1 MLWRYFRQYLLAL
14 LSFIFQR
21 HFMMKKIITALVV
34 VAVSYSQFGHAK
46 NASLQAAE
54 ALSINDKNY
63 FAMQGLN
70 VTVFSDIYP
79 DGHQTGVTII
89 QHGSRV
95 AANGDLRL
103 EVSPGQ
109 WSPVP
114 VGGTQTIDKEHQR
127 ITQTLSYPDPSK
139 DKKGFNPI
147 NYPDLKFTYQV
158 SVTALRDNQFKI
170 SVDLDKPLPPEWI
183 GKVGFNLE
191 LFPGELFGKAFL
203 MDQQSG
209 IFPRQPNGPI
219 ENVNGEFVATPLAV
233 GKKLVVAPDQDKQ
246 RISIETNTG
255 NLELWDGRAN
265 HNNGW
270 YIVRSSI
277 PANASKNA
285 IEWIVTPNVIKGWQY
300 EPVLQISQIGYATH
314 QPKKLVIEQDAQ
326 DVKIDDVAL
335 YQLTENGKQLVRK
348 AKPQA
353 WGNFLRYHYLTYDF
367 SDVQN
372 PGSYVLG
379 YRDKLT
385 ASFKINDDVFDRH
398 VWQPT
403 LEYFLPMQMCHMR
416 VNEKYRVWHGL
427 DHQDDARMAPI
438 SYNHY
443 DGYISGPSTLT
454 KFKPGETVPG
464 LNAGGWHDAGDYDLR
479 VESQMGTVWLLAEMV
494 EEFGLNYD
502 ATSIDEKNK
511 ITEIHQPDGKNDALQ
526 QIEHGLLSVLGG
538 YKSMGRL
545 YRGIIDSNIHQYV
558 LLGDGSLQ
566 TDNLP
571 YDASLAKSEVKN
583 GKSGNADDRWVFTED
598 NPDREL
604 YSAAGLATAAR
615 VLQSSNPAMAKDALN
630 AAVDLY
636 RKAFLRATSI
646 SDKTFVAAELFL
658 TTKDKKYLADL
669 LPLKA
674 QIIEKIDEA
683 GWPLGRVL
691 NQVDDKNFVAAI
703 NSAVEQ
709 YQAKVRERAAI
720 ESPYGVPYQPN
731 IWGAGWTIQ
740 EFGVRQYFF
749 HKSWPQ
755 YTKPDSY
762 LNALNFVLGVHPGS
776 NTQSFASGVG
786 ANSATVAYGNNR
798 ADWSY
803 IPGGV
808 ISGTALIR
816 PDLPE
821 LKIWPFFWQ
830 QTEYVMGGGE
840 TNYMFLVMAV
850 EQLNKKGY

>member
-1 MLWRYFRQYLLAL
+1 
-14 LSFIFQR
+14 
-21 HFMMKKIITALVV
+21 MKKIIIAFALM
-34 VAVSYSQFGHAK
+34 VAACVQAK
-46 NASLQAAE
+46 NSPIAPTESLT
-54 ALSINDKNY
+54 INDKNY

-114 VGGTQTIDKEHQR
+114 TGGEQIVDKSQRR
-127 ITQTLSYPDPSK
+127 ITQTMSYPDPTK

-147 NYPDLKFTYQV
+147 HYPDLKFSYNIN
-158 SVTALRDNQFKI
+158 VTALQGNQFKI
-170 SVDLDKPLPPEWI
+170 SVDLEKPLPAEWI
-183 GKVGFNLE
+183 GKIGFNLE

-209 IFPRQPNGPI
+209 IFTQQANGPI
-219 ENVNGEFVATPLAV
+219 EKVDGEFIASPLAV
-233 GKKLVVAPDQDKQ
+233 GNKLVVAPDEDKQ
-246 RISIETNTG
+246 RIVIENMTKDSG
-255 NLELWDGRAN
+255 AGKLELWDGRAN

-270 YIVRSSI
+270 YIVRTSI
-277 PANASKNA
+277 PANATKNA

-300 EPVLQISQIGYATH
+300 EPVLQISQIGYSTH
-314 QPKKLVIEQDAQ
+314 QPKKLAIEQDAK
-326 DVKIDDVAL
+326 DVKIDEISL
-335 YQLTENGKQLVRK
+335 YQLTENGKQLIRK
-348 AKPQA
+348 AKPQT

-367 SDVQN
+367 SDIQT
-372 PGSYVLG
+372 PGSYVIS

-385 ASFKINDDVFDRH
+385 SSFKINDDVFDRH

-416 VNEKYRVWHGL
+416 VNEKYRVWHGI
-427 DHQDDARMAPI
+427 DHLDDALMAPI
-438 SYNHY
+438 NYNHY
-443 DGYISGPSTLT
+443 DGYISGSSTLT
-454 KFKPGETVPG
+454 TFKPGERVPG

-479 VESQMGTVWLLAEMV
+479 VESQMGTVWLLSEMV

-502 ATSIDEKNK
+502 ATSVDQKNK
-511 ITEIHQPDGKNDALQ
+511 IVEIHQPDGKNDALQ

-538 YKSMGRL
+538 YKAMGRL
-545 YRGIIDSNIHQYV
+545 YRGIIDTDLRQYV
-558 LLGDGSLQ
+558 MLGDGSLQ

-571 YDASLAKSEVKN
+571 YNPKLTKGEMKD
-583 GKSGNADDRWVFTED
+583 GKTGNNDDRWVFTED
-598 NPDREL
+598 NPNREI
-604 YSAAGLATAAR
+604 YVVAGLASAAR
-615 VLQSSNPAMAKDALN
+615 ALKTYNPQMSQDALA
-630 AAVDLY
+630 AAVDIY
-636 RKAFLRATSI
+636 QKSFSRATKI
-646 SDKTFVAAELFL
+646 DDKTFAIAELFL
-658 TTKDKKYLADL
+658 TTGDKKYITDL
-669 LPLKA
+669 LPLKN
-674 QIIEKIDEA
+674 QIIEKIGEA
-683 GWPLGRVL
+683 AWPLGRIMSSI
-691 NQVDDKNFVAAI
+691 NDKDFVAAI
-703 NSAVEQ
+703 NSAVDKHQ
-709 YQAKVRERAAI
+709 VLVRERAAK
-720 ESPYGVPYQPN
+720 ESPYGVPYKPN
-731 IWGAGWTIQ
+731 IWGAGWDIQ
-740 EFGVRQYFF
+740 AFGVKQYFF

-755 YTKPDSY
+755 YTTTDAYFS
-762 LNALNFVLGVHPGS
+762 ALNFVLGVHPGS

-840 TNYMFLVMAV
+840 TNYMFLVLAV
-850 EQLNKKGY
+850 NAENKKRIN